1 MKETKRI
8 VDTTLRDGEQSPFV
22 YLSEK
27 NKLFVA
33 DLICRLG
40 VYQIEAGISALGVSE
55 QRIIGKIIE
64 NKGNARVSVWS
75 RLHPD
80 DVRKAI
86 ECQPD
91 VVHVTIPASY
101 LHIYTKL
108 GKNKPW
114 IINRL
119 HEVLEIMARSDCLL
133 SVGFEDASR
142 ADISFLMRLLSILEP
157 FGTDMI
163 RLADTVGASSPDTIR
178 NLIRTVREFTRIPI
192 EIHAHND
199 LGMAIAITAE
209 ALKAGALY
217 ADTTLLGV
225 GERSG
230 NCPLGGLISVI
241 HPLFDTNVDRESVRE
256 AEHIFAQIILPG
268 TKGNTCLEAN

>member
-1 MKETKRI
+1 MKENRRI

-22 YLSEK
+22 YLTQDRK
-27 NKLFVA
+27 ILVA
-33 DLICRLG
+33 DLLCRLG
-40 VYQIEAGISALGVSE
+40 VYQIEAGISAMGLSE
-55 QRIIGKIIE
+55 QRTISRIIE
-64 NKGNARVSVWS
+64 NKGSARICVWS
-75 RLHPD
+75 RLHPE
-80 DVRKAI
+80 DVRQAI

-91 VVHVTIPASY
+91 VVHITIPASY

-119 HEVLEIMARSDCLL
+119 SEVLEIMARSSCRL

-163 RLADTVGASSPDTIR
+163 RLADTVGASSPANMRD
-178 NLIRTVREFTRIPI
+178 LIRTIREFTRIPL

-199 LGMAIAITAE
+199 LGMAIAVTTE

-230 NCPLGGLISVI
+230 NCSLSGLLSVI
-241 HPLFDTNVDRESVRE
+241 QPLYDTGIDTE
-256 AEHIFAQIILPG
+256 AACVADGLFRQIL
-268 TKGNTCLEAN
+268 GNDTPDGRIRFG